1 MLLAGCAAHASLKT
15 VYYDVP
21 MHPYSDG
28 QSITIV
34 LISDLHSDIYG
45 KDQTPL
51 LRRIYAAAPD
61 IIVLSGDIFDDKA
74 PHLGSR
80 LLLAG
85 IKQGL
90 PKTPVFYVTGN
101 HEYDGG
107 KIDGILKEISDFD
120 VTILSDDY
128 VVIKV
133 KGLDMVIAGVEDPNK
148 KLRDPFY
155 HRAFAD
161 GRFKQA
167 SAIDAYKIL
176 ICHRPEIVKYYTEY
190 GFDLVLSGHTHGGQV
205 RLPPLINGLY
215 APGQGIFPKY
225 SGGVYKIENSF
236 LVVSRGLTTRR
247 PLLPR
252 ILNPPELVVIKLDGY
267 N

>member
-1 MLLAGCAAHASLKT
+1 MLLAGCATHASLKT
-15 VYYDVP
+15 VCYTAP
-21 MHPYSDG
+21 GHASFNG
-28 QSITIV
+28 RSITIV

-51 LRRIYAAAPD
+51 LRRIFEARPD
-61 IIVLSGDIFDDKA
+61 IIVLAGDIFDDKI

-85 IKQGL
+85 IRQGL
-90 PKTPVFYVTGN
+90 PEIPVFYVTGN

-107 KIDGILKEISDFD
+107 KVDEILKEISDFG
-120 VTILSDDY
+120 VMFLSDDY
-128 VVIKV
+128 TLIDV
-133 KGLDMVIAGVEDPNK
+133 KGVSIVVAGVEDPNK
-148 KLRDPFY
+148 QLWEPFY

-161 GRFKQA
+161 SRFKEAQ
-167 SAIDAYKIL
+167 AIDAYKIL
-176 ICHRPEIVKYYTEY
+176 ICHRPETVKFYTEY

-205 RLPPLINGLY
+205 RLPPLLNGLY
-215 APGQGIFPKY
+215 SPGQGLFPKY
-225 SGGVYKIENSF
+225 SGGVYKLGNSL

-252 ILNPPELVVIKLDGY
+252 IMNPPELAVIRIAG
-267 N
+267 